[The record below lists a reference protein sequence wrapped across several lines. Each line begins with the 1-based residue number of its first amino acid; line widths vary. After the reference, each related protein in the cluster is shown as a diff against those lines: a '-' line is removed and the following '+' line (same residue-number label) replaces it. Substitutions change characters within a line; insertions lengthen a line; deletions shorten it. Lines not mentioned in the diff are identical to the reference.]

1 MIRSGND
8 PTSNTNGATLCPV
21 VVSAVCGL
29 RRRRCRTSSAADLRP
44 PRIEYFEGE
53 VRVDGE
59 EAEFGQVLEVGALV
73 QTGEGSYCEIE
84 FGQRNVLSGISR
96 RPFHGGACQWD
107 LGRCVKERTSTI
119 ESLVESMKKYL
130 PSQLFDA
137 IVGGQHSDDI
147 SSHYRKKLTVFFSDI
162 VHFTPTTESM
172 EAEDLSDLLNSY
184 LDSMANIALKWGGT
198 IDKFIGD
205 AVMIFFGDPEF
216 TTDADHALRAVKMSM
231 EMLAKMGDL
240 RRQWANKGIE
250 QPLHIR
256 IGINTGYCTVGNFGS
271 ENRMDYTI
279 IGGNVNI
286 AQRLESAA
294 NPDTILISH
303 DTYSFIKDQIECER
317 VEQVSLKGIS
327 HDVKTYRV
335 LREKD
340 AKTNFDMVAINP
352 QGIALKE
359 SLVDPS
365 TLRPEERKELVR
377 ILTMALYYAKGA
389 VRYIYDEHLKSW
401 KLTKNKSPEIA
412 EEVSS
417 VGAESESVQ

>member
-1 MIRSGND
+1 
-8 PTSNTNGATLCPV
+8 
-21 VVSAVCGL
+21 
-29 RRRRCRTSSAADLRP
+29 
-44 PRIEYFEGE
+44 
-53 VRVDGE
+53 
-59 EAEFGQVLEVGALV
+59 
-73 QTGEGSYCEIE
+73 
-84 FGQRNVLSGISR
+84 
-96 RPFHGGACQWD
+96 
-107 LGRCVKERTSTI
+107 
-119 ESLVESMKKYL
+119 MKKYL

-327 HDVKTYRV
+327 HDVKAYRV